1 VPRLSRVPVEPVPTT
16 GDDDVVRNLT
26 SSLYIP
32 DQEKPI
38 TSVVTHTS
46 PQAVT
51 QAPSQEPS
59 QYTSLPPSQEPGQH
73 ASRDD
78 SQDTSREEGQE
89 PSQSASHTSS
99 QPANVPATQ
108 PGGPPA
114 GRKGGRPAGRTAVR
128 PASQQANL
136 PGVSPAG
143 LLTIES
149 LRPRSIR
156 KITVDLDAELGER
169 LQAFKEA
176 KGSGAI
182 RKAVELGLDTVLTAN
197 GY

>member
-1 VPRLSRVPVEPVPTT
+1 MHVPRLSRVPVEPVPTT

-32 DQEKPI
+32 DQEKPV
-38 TSVVTHTS
+38 TTGATHTS
-46 PQAVT
+46 SQAVT

-59 QYTSLPPSQEPGQH
+59 QEYGQDT
-73 ASRDD
+73 SRDD
-78 SQDTSREEGQE
+78 SQDTSGEEGQKS
-89 PSQSASHTSS
+89 SQSASHTSS
-99 QPANVPATQ
+99 QPANVPASQ
-108 PGGPPA
+108 QAGPPA

-156 KITVDLDAELGER
+156 KITVDLDSELGER

-182 RKAVELGLDTVLTAN
+182 RKAIELGLDTVLTAN